1 MNMVEEW
8 VVTLGFN
15 KKNPKKFL
23 TPCGQQSQGLLTKV
37 KPPHGQG
44 EQTKSRWWWTTSY
57 LMKQSR
63 EDNYCKWRGFHKK
76 QDCPNPPQATSHN
89 LQP

>member
-15 KKNPKKFL
+15 KENPKKLL
-23 TPCGQQSQGLLTKV
+23 TLCGQQSQGLLTKA

-44 EQTKSRWWWTTSY
+44 EQTRFRSY
-57 LMKQSR
+57 LTKQSGENNCCR
-63 EDNYCKWRGFHKK
+63 WRGFHKK
-76 QDCPNPPQATSHN
+76 
-89 LQP
+89 